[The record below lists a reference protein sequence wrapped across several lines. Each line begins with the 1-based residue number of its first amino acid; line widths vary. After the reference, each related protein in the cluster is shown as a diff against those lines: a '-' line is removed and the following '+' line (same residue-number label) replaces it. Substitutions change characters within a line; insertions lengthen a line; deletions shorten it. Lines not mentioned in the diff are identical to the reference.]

1 MFRLD
6 TLQLIINA
14 KQILDHLIVQF
25 AGEML
30 AFLFALGK
38 QAPVCL
44 LESLICPVESL
55 NMFGQL
61 FNELA
66 I

>member
-1 MFRLD
+1 
-6 TLQLIINA
+6 
-14 KQILDHLIVQF
+14 
-25 AGEML
+25 ML
-30 AFLFALGK
+30 AFLFTLGK
-38 QAPVCL
+38 QASVCF
-44 LESLICPVESL
+44 LESLICQVESL